1 MSDLTT
7 SRPSLGRL
15 LSIGDMFLRS
25 RCHGMNIYYT
35 WVVTQERVLN
45 RNTAM
50 IFTPGQQVVWHY
62 APQRSGRKFIPVDAE
77 VMQYGRL
84 RTRIRIHTASNTVVF
99 RWVHPKNLRPKGT
112 DEPAY
117 PYPAPH

>member
-50 IFTPGQQVVWHY
+50 IFTPGQQVGLHY
-62 APQRSGRKFIPVDAE
+62 APQRSGREVIPVAAE

-99 RWVHPKNLRPKGT
+99 RWVHPKNLRPK
-112 DEPAY
+112 
-117 PYPAPH
+117 